1 MERLTEK
8 YWRNLD
14 PWERC
19 GQDRFCA
26 HGRHDLG
33 GCTNGCIVPKLYAH
47 LGAYEDTGLE
57 PEEVIQTKL
66 ALMGKVLAEI
76 KEFEGI
82 PADRMIELAQAEKD
96 GRLVVLPPNSPLTL
110 DELRGMDG
118 EPVWVELI
126 GLKRPSAW
134 YLLNLRD
141 KEAVNKRGG
150 FVSLINYGDTWLAYR
165 RRPEEGT
172 K

>member
-1 MERLTEK
+1 MTVEELLTALRRQEVMDS
-8 YWRNLD
+8 L
-14 PWERC
+14 RC
-19 GQDRFCA
+19 LGCGYEHRCSIRGCA
-26 HGRHDLG
+26 INRAAAE
-33 GCTNGCIVPKLYAH
+33 TI
-47 LGAYEDTGLE
+47 E
-57 PEEVIQTKL
+57 KL
-66 ALMGKVLAEI
+66 AAEN
-76 KEFEGI
+76 E
-82 PADRMIELAQAEKD
+82 ALRN
-96 GRLVVLPPNSPLTL
+96 PPNSPLTL

-165 RRPEEGT
+165 RKPEEGT
-172 K
+172 V